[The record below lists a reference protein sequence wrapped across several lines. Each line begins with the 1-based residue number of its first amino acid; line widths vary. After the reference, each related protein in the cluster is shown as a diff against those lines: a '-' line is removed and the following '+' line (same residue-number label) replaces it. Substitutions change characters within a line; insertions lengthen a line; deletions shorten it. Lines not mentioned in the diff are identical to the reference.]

1 MATAIGL
8 MGTAVSVKGQL
19 DAAKAADDAARAAEA
34 QGKYN
39 AQVAVNNMVGKQNDI
54 AFQQS
59 ATELEKNVGMQQSAV
74 ARKALSQKLTGE
86 LAKVR
91 NRPTFGGSFSDVFKA
106 AENEANTQ
114 LAEFDF
120 AASQK
125 TYEGFKQYQDMGR
138 QMGLA
143 YSLGMADRDLTLASA
158 ANQAY
163 KFRSEAY
170 QQRIGAV
177 ATGISGL
184 GQAAESTDNFKGGPS
199 SIFKS

>member
-1 MATAIGL
+1 
-8 MGTAVSVKGQL
+8 
-19 DAAKAADDAARAAEA
+19 
-34 QGKYN
+34 
-39 AQVAVNNMVGKQNDI
+39 
-54 AFQQS
+54 
-59 ATELEKNVGMQQSAV
+59 MQQSAV
-74 ARKALSQKLTGE
+74 ARKALSQKLRGE
-86 LAKVR
+86 LAQIR

-106 AENEANTQ
+106 AENEANTK

-170 QQRIGAV
+170 QQRLGAV

-184 GQAAESTDNFKGGPS
+184 GQAAEQSNNFGKGP
-199 SIFKS
+199 IF